1 MKCLFS
7 VLFALLAL
15 GQVLAVIPDPL
26 PPAPEPIEDILKLQ
40 IFLDTQLFGPG
51 KVDGRPGEFT
61 SKALKRF
68 QRAQG
73 LPETEVESHSLDLS
87 SVVENYTSYTIR
99 QEDLAFVGELP
110 SKPSEQ
116 SKKKYLPYDSLL
128 EFLTERFHCS
138 PEFLTHINLPLK
150 MSSLKVGDV
159 LKVPSVQPFLI
170 EELAPLQLPE
180 VPAYLTRVL
189 KIDTREKLLGLWEGD
204 KLLASLPITPG
215 IGHLAT
221 PPGNWKILGIA
232 QMPTFRWDKSV
243 LEYGVRSSSF
253 YELPI
258 GPNNPVGV
266 MWIGLSRPGIGIHGT
281 NQPQTIGRSASHGC
295 MRTANWDVIRLSK
308 MISKGMAVIIEG
320 PAPEPRV
327 VVAKTTTK
335 KAVVPV
341 AQPVVPASKPKLR
354 WFWQK

>member
-1 MKCLFS
+1 MKLSASLFS
-7 VLFALLAL
+7 LLISASA
-15 GQVLAVIPDPL
+15 LAVIPDPL
-26 PPAPEPIEDILKLQ
+26 PPAPEPIEAILRLQ

-61 SKALKRF
+61 SKALKRY

-73 LPETEVESHSLDLS
+73 LAETEIEVHTLDL
-87 SVVENYTSYTIR
+87 TSIGESYSTYTIR

-138 PEFLTHINLPLK
+138 PELIEFINRPLK
-150 MSSLKVGDV
+150 MSALKVGDV
-159 LKVPSVQPFLI
+159 VKVPSVQPFKI
-170 EELAPLQLPE
+170 EELTPMPLPE
-180 VPAYLTRVL
+180 VPEFLTRII
-189 KIDTREKLLGLWEGD
+189 KIDTREKLLGLWEGE

-215 IGHLAT
+215 SGHLAT
-221 PPGNWKILGIA
+221 PPGSWKILGIA

-243 LEYGVRSSSF
+243 LEYGVRSSSY

-266 MWIGLSRPGIGIHGT
+266 MWIGLNRPGIGIHGT
-281 NQPQTIGRSASHGC
+281 NQGQTIGRSASHGC

-308 MISKGMAVIIEG
+308 MITKGMPVLIEG
-320 PAPEPRV
+320 PAPEPRA
-327 VVAKTTTK
+327 VVAKVTTTR
-335 KAVVPV
+335 KAILPVPV
-341 AQPVVPASKPKLR
+341 APEPKRRLR

>member
-7 VLFALLAL
+7 ALFALLAL
-15 GQVLAVIPDPL
+15 GEVLAVIPDPL

-73 LPETEVESHSLDLS
+73 LPETEVESHSLDVS
-87 SVVENYTSYTIR
+87 SVTENYTSYTVR

-170 EELAPLQLPE
+170 EELAPL
-180 VPAYLTRVL
+180 
-189 KIDTREKLLGLWEGD
+189 
-204 KLLASLPITPG
+204 
-215 IGHLAT
+215 
-221 PPGNWKILGIA
+221 
-232 QMPTFRWDKSV
+232 
-243 LEYGVRSSSF
+243 
-253 YELPI
+253 
-258 GPNNPVGV
+258 
-266 MWIGLSRPGIGIHGT
+266 
-281 NQPQTIGRSASHGC
+281 
-295 MRTANWDVIRLSK
+295 
-308 MISKGMAVIIEG
+308 
-320 PAPEPRV
+320 
-327 VVAKTTTK
+327 
-335 KAVVPV
+335 
-341 AQPVVPASKPKLR
+341 
-354 WFWQK
+354 